1 MNIKIKAE
9 AYKWPRISKA
19 LEKGHQLYLVP
30 TDDGY
35 GYRVRNILVD
45 RMKNGTPRVGLWSYK
60 EYLRDGEL
68 GLSKNILTMAFKGST
83 FTALAVSVE
92 LEA

>member
-35 GYRVRNILVD
+35 RVRNILVD

-60 EYLRDGEL
+60 EYLREGEL

-83 FTALAVSVE
+83 FTAIAECVE